1 MRATRR
7 HSMISAGLAAVLATA
22 ATVAGAALPA
32 PPFNGVVVEDV
43 TQAYVFDR
51 IGFDVVIG
59 PYTP

>member
-1 MRATRR
+1 MRAQLCE
-7 HSMISAGLAAVLATA
+7 SAVSACLAGILALAATA
-22 ATVAGAALPA
+22 AGAALPA